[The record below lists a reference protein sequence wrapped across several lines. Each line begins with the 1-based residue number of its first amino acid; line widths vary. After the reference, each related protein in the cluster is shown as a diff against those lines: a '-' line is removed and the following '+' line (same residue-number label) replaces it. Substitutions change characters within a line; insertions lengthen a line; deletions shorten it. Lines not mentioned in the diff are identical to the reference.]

1 MSSLFA
7 YGTLMCEDIM
17 RDVSGH
23 LGVPIPATLSDHL
36 RLRVSG
42 EYYPGIVRKTGRQ
55 VDGVIYQ
62 GLGNTAWERLDRF
75 EGEMY
80 QRVPVRV
87 TLQSGSILQAQT
99 YLVHPDFTHLLAD
112 TEWDLAYFLA
122 HGKIYFERDYKGYGH
137 LPAEED

>member
-23 LGVPIPATLSDHL
+23 LGAPIPANLSDHL

-42 EYYPGIVRKTGRQ
+42 EDYPGIVRKTGRQ
-55 VDGVIYQ
+55 VNGVVYQ
-62 GLGNTAWERLDRF
+62 ELANTAWERLDRF

-99 YLVHPDFTHLLAD
+99 YLVHPDFVYCLAD
-112 TEWDLAYFLA
+112 SEWDFAHFLA
-122 HGKIYFERDYKGYGH
+122 HGKTRFEREYKGYGH
-137 LPAEED
+137 PPADED